1 MSAPI
6 LTVRL
11 VAEQDVVTARQRARR
26 IAELLGYD
34 PVLQTRLATAVS
46 EIARNAF
53 RYARGGR
60 VEFAIEGSLPPQ
72 LFLVRVEDEG
82 PGIRDLDAV
91 LSGRF
96 VSATGMGLGVV
107 GARRLMD
114 QFEIRSS
121 PAGTVVVLKKLL
133 PRGAPVA
140 RAEEIAAALRTESP
154 SSAFEEVQRQNQELL
169 RTLQE
174 LERKQGELQALNRE
188 LEDTNRGVVALYAE
202 LDEKADHLRRADE
215 LKSRFLSNMTHEFRT
230 PVNSI
235 LALCAL
241 MQDRGGP
248 GGGAGEEVGYIRKSA
263 EQLSEL
269 VNDLLDLAKVEAGK
283 IVVHPAEFEVEKLFG
298 ALRGMLRPLLLN
310 QSVSLVFEDAS
321 SLPTMRT
328 DEGKVSQ
335 VLRNFISNALKY
347 TEKGEVRVS
356 ARLDPAREAVVFSVA
371 DTGIGIA
378 PEYHERIFDEFTQ
391 VENPLQKSHRGTGL
405 GLPLS
410 KRLAELLGGTISV
423 ASEVGVGSTFSAAIP
438 MVYQAPLRS
447 EGTPLAEI
455 QPGRH
460 AVLVIEDRLEDLLLY
475 ERILE
480 GSPFQPVWARSLSE
494 GRRLLQDARPLAVI
508 LDLRL
513 GNEDSWPLLAEIK
526 NAEETRDLPIVVS
539 SQFDDRSKAEALGA
553 NAYFLKPVGRK
564 ALLDRLFELT
574 NLAAPVRVLVADDE
588 EVTRYV
594 VSQLLPAPGYSVK
607 QARGGGEALELL
619 TREGAD
625 VLILDLT
632 MPEVDG
638 MEVLRRVR
646 SEPATARLP
655 VVVLTSKVLGDEER
669 RFLAASSAGLLTK
682 DRLTRDAIVTAV
694 DRAVGRGTL
703 PSGA

>member
-1 MSAPI
+1 VNAAA

-11 VAEQDVVTARQRARR
+11 VTEQDVVTARQRARR

-34 PVLQTRLATAVS
+34 PILQTRLATAVS

-60 VEFAIEGSLPPQ
+60 VEFAIEGVLPPQ
-72 LFLVRVEDEG
+72 LLLVRVEDEG
-82 PGIRDLDAV
+82 PGIADLEAV
-91 LSGRF
+91 LSRRY
-96 VSATGMGLGVV
+96 SSTTGMGLGIV

-121 PAGTVVVLKKLL
+121 SRGTSVVLKKLL

-140 RAEEIAAALRTESP
+140 RVEQIVAALGSEGP
-154 SSAFEEVQRQNQELL
+154 SSALEEVQRQNQELL

-174 LERKQGELQALNRE
+174 LERKQAELQALNRE

-241 MQDRGGP
+241 LQDEERGG
-248 GGGAGEEVGYIRKSA
+248 AEISDEVGYIRKSA
-263 EQLSEL
+263 EQLSDL

-283 IVVHPAEFEVEKLFG
+283 IVVHPTEFGVGQLFG

-310 QSVSLVFEDAS
+310 QSVALVFEDVPD
-321 SLPTMRT
+321 LPAMRT

-335 VLRNFISNALKY
+335 ILRNFISNALKY

-356 ARLDPAREAVVFSVA
+356 AWLDPGREAIVFSVA

-391 VENPLQKSHRGTGL
+391 VENPLQKTRRGTGL

-410 KRLAELLGGTISV
+410 KRLAELLGGAISLD
-423 ASEVGVGSTFSAAIP
+423 SEVGVGSTFRAVIP
-438 MVYQAPLRS
+438 LVYQAPMRK
-447 EGTPLAEI
+447 EGAPLAEI
-455 QPGRH
+455 EPGRH
-460 AVLVIEDRLEDLLLY
+460 AVLVIEDRLEDLLVY
-475 ERILE
+475 ERVLE
-480 GSPFQPVWARSLSE
+480 GSPFQPVWARSLAE
-494 GRRLLQDARPLAVI
+494 GRRLLAIAKPRAIV
-508 LDLRL
+508 LDLRV
-513 GNEDSWPLLAEIK
+513 GHEDSWPLLAEIK
-526 NAEETRDLPIVVS
+526 GTDELRDVPVIVA
-539 SQFDDRSKAEALGA
+539 SQFDDRGKAQALGA
-553 NAYFLKPVGRK
+553 DAYFVKPVGRK

-594 VSQLLPAPGYSVK
+594 VSQLLPAPSYSVK
-607 QARGGGEALELL
+607 QARDGGEALEVL

-625 VLILDLT
+625 VLILDLG

-646 SEPATARLP
+646 SDPATATLP
-655 VVVLTSKVLGDEER
+655 VVVLTSKVLGDDDR
-669 RFLAASSAGLLTK
+669 RFLTASSAGFLPK
-682 DRLTRDAIVTAV
+682 DRLTRDAIVSAV
-694 DRAVGRGTL
+694 DRAVGRTH
-703 PSGA
+703 PGA